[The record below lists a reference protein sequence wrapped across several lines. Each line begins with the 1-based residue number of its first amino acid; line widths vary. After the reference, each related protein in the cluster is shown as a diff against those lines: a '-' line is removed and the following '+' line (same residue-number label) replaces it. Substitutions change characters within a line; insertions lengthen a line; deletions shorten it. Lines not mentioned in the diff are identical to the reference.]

1 MRHVAAFAAIAIF
14 ATSSAQAFDVK
25 SPGVDW
31 TEAYRTS
38 ELVIFTQDVEKGRR
52 IIAVGEMEA
61 PPAVVFNVIAD
72 FEHYPDFM
80 PYVKESRVLS
90 RMGDG
95 EVITYARVVPPFV
108 SERDYLLKVRMT
120 RGMASNGGVFK
131 IEWTAIPEAQPKIE
145 GVVRVK
151 LNEGSWLAEPHEG
164 GTRTRLTYTLLT
176 NPGGLIPVFVVNM
189 SNTIAIPK
197 LFEAVRKR
205 SAGKLAEKK

>member
-14 ATSSAQAFDVK
+14 VTSSAQAFDVK

-52 IIAVGEMEA
+52 IIAVGEMED
-61 PPAVVFNVIAD
+61 PPEVVFNVIAD
-72 FEHYPDFM
+72 FEHYLDFM

-95 EVITYARVVPPFV
+95 EVITYARIVPPFV
-108 SERDYLLKVRMT
+108 SERDYPLKVRMT

-131 IEWTAIPEAQPKIE
+131 IEWTAIPEAQPEIE

-205 SAGKLAEKK
+205 SAGKLAEKR